1 MKWLM
6 TFILLISQSLVFAQD
21 DGSYSR
27 SCYDLNKEYEFKMD
41 VDQVKKTV
49 RFSINDLESKRDIFI
64 YDMTSEKLK
73 DYAIEMMNSP
83 EKKAHLKN
91 VNQISGEIKS
101 LVLSSTSLSS
111 GKLYTIDAEGII
123 FDHCF

>member
-1 MKWLM
+1 
-6 TFILLISQSLVFAQD
+6 
-21 DGSYSR
+21 
-27 SCYDLNKEYEFKMD
+27 
-41 VDQVKKTV
+41 
-49 RFSINDLESKRDIFI
+49 
-64 YDMTSEKLK
+64 MTSEKLK

-91 VNQISGEIKS
+91 VNQVSGEIKS